1 MKVALGLL
9 LLMLGLCGLS
19 QATNQTDPDILAE
32 VKELRDMVV
41 ELQGE
46 NTGMQRLL
54 FLYIDDNAGLSSK
67 IEFVKVCYLCFSCT
81 LGIKL
86 FSC

>member
-54 FLYIDDNAGLSSK
+54 FLYNDDNAGLSSK
-67 IEFVKVCYLCFSCT
+67 IEFVKVRYLCFSCT
-81 LGIKL
+81 LGIRL